1 MWEAWEGLGLGVV
14 LQEDAVSLENHV
26 RLAVDDQRALVR
38 LEAHRVAELPA
49 VGRHLGGS
57 QQKRAVGNSGE
68 EGRDG
73 AVFPQFGMYFNALTD
88 TTDQY
93 NYRYDHR

>member
-1 MWEAWEGLGLGVV
+1 MLEAWEGLGLGEV
-14 LQEDAVSLENHV
+14 LQEDAVALENHV
-26 RLAVDDQRALVR
+26 RLAVDDQRALVW

-57 QQKRAVGNSGE
+57 EQKRTIGN
-68 EGRDG
+68 G
-73 AVFPQFGMYFNALTD
+73 AVFPQFGMYVNALTD

-93 NYRYDHR
+93 NYKYDHK